1 MSGGAEFQVSERAAR
16 NGAAS
21 KVCPKALIVD
31 WGGVL
36 TSPLAAALDG
46 WYAAEGIDAAG
57 YQLAMRDF
65 HDAGLTALSVFDPI
79 AALER
84 GELRVEHFEQAL
96 AERLT
101 RYCGVPV
108 QAEGLIGRMFAGF
121 ASAPA
126 MINVVR
132 QAKASGLRTALLSNS
147 WGNEY
152 LRDEWDQLFDAV
164 VISGEVGMRKPEPE
178 IYLHTLGL
186 LGCAPREAVFVDDLE
201 RNVRAAAA
209 LGIIGVHHRS
219 YPETIVE
226 LEALFEVDLRAE
238 ASLDAPIG
246 GE

>member
-1 MSGGAEFQVSERAAR
+1 MSGGAEFELSERGACGGAPSEAR
-16 NGAAS
+16 
-21 KVCPKALIVD
+21 PKALIVD

-57 YQLAMRDF
+57 YESAIREF
-65 HDAGLTALSVFDPI
+65 HDAGLAALSVFDPI

-101 RYCGVPV
+101 RYCGVKV
-108 QAEGLIGRMFAGF
+108 DAKGLINRMFAGF
-121 ASAPA
+121 AAAPA

-132 QAKASGLRTALLSNS
+132 QAKSAGLHTALLSNS

-152 LRDEWDQLFDAV
+152 LRDDWDQLFDAV

-186 LGCAPREAVFVDDLE
+186 LGCAAPEAVFVDDLE

-219 YPETIVE
+219 YAETIVE
-226 LEALFEVDLRAE
+226 LETLFEVDLRAE
-238 ASLDAPIG
+238 SPLDAPVG
-246 GE
+246 GD